1 MDTAHSLLA
10 RIAVIHLVAE
20 ARGVDMN
27 PLTLARLRTHGD
39 TRSAEIL
46 EIIHADEITRESS
59 LRCLVGWVGLS
70 EMCVA

>member
-1 MDTAHSLLA
+1 MDTSHSLLA

-46 EIIHADEITRESS
+46 EIIHADEITRES
-59 LRCLVGWVGLS
+59 G
-70 EMCVA
+70 